1 MKSTILMDDAIL
13 AQSAVEALM
22 KALGPADTA
31 RFLALPARKRIDSV
45 RRHREWQ
52 RHANKEKLFD
62 EVFRKDG

>member
-1 MKSTILMDDAIL
+1 MSVALHDDAKL

-31 RFLALPARKRIDSV
+31 RFLALPARKRVDSI

-52 RHANKEKLFD
+52 RHADKEKLFD
-62 EVFRKDG
+62 EVFRKND